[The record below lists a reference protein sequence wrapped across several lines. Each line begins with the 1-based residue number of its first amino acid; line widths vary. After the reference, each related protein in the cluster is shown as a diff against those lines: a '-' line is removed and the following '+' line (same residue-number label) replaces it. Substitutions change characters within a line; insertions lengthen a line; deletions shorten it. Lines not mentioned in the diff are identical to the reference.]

1 MEAQSTMRPPR
12 LTRAERRAQ
21 TRQQLVEA
29 AARVFARKG
38 YGGASVDDIAEE
50 AGFTVGALYSNFS
63 GKQELFMAAFE
74 RHCDQ
79 DLAQV
84 QALLATEEPLER
96 QLDAITRRFGELD
109 DEHRQW
115 WLLSMELW
123 LYAQRDPAARQRMVA
138 LRRKVRQTIAD
149 ALQHQA
155 ARIGQPLPVPASELA
170 TAMLGLWQGLM
181 LQRLTDPDT
190 LAPQTIAAALAWL
203 RSGTSQTPIGV
214 RGREAADDQA

>member
-1 MEAQSTMRPPR
+1 METQSSSRPPR

-29 AARVFARKG
+29 AARVFAHKG
-38 YGGASVDDIAEE
+38 YAGASVDDVAEE

-84 QALLATEEPLER
+84 QALLATDRPLEQ
-96 QLDAITRRFGELD
+96 QLDAITRRFGDLD

-115 WLLSMELW
+115 WLLSIELW
-123 LYAQRDPAARQRMVA
+123 LYAQRDPAARERMVA
-138 LRRKVRQTIAD
+138 LRRKVRATITE
-149 ALQHQA
+149 ALQLHA
-155 ARIGQPLPVPASELA
+155 SSTGQPLPVPPSDLA

-181 LQRLTDPDT
+181 LQRLTDPD
-190 LAPQTIAAALAWL
+190 AVSPKAIAAALAWL
-203 RSGTSQTPIGV
+203 RSGAAQPPSERPTPGG
-214 RGREAADDQA
+214 GRSA

>member
-1 MEAQSTMRPPR
+1 MEMQSATRPPR
-12 LTRAERRAQ
+12 LTRAERRTQ
-21 TRQQLVEA
+21 TRQLLVEA

-84 QALLATEEPLER
+84 QALLATEAPLEQ
-96 QLDAITRRFGELD
+96 QLDAITRRFGSLD
-109 DEHRQW
+109 AAHRQW

-123 LYAQRDPAARQRMVA
+123 LYAQRDPTARERMVA
-138 LRRKVRQTIAD
+138 LRRKVRQTIAE
-149 ALQHQA
+149 ALQRQA
-155 ARIGQPLPVPASELA
+155 ARTGQPLPVPASDLA
-170 TAMLGLWQGLM
+170 AAMLGLWQSLM

-190 LAPQTIAAALAWL
+190 MPPETIATALAWL
-203 RSGTSQTPIGV
+203 RAGAGQTSRRSRSYSPLKN
-214 RGREAADDQA
+214 AW

>member
-1 MEAQSTMRPPR
+1 MQMQSATRPPR

-38 YGGASVDDIAEE
+38 YGGASVDDIAGE

-79 DLAQV
+79 DLARV
-84 QALLATEEPLER
+84 QALLATEAPLEQ
-96 QLDAITRRFGELD
+96 QLDAITQRFDDLD
-109 DEHRQW
+109 GEHRQW

-123 LYAQRDPAARQRMVA
+123 LYAQRDPAARERMIA

-149 ALQHQA
+149 ALARQA
-155 ARIGQPLPVPASELA
+155 VRTGQPLPVPASELA
-170 TAMLGLWQGLM
+170 AAMFGLWHGLM
-181 LQRLTDPDT
+181 LQRLTDPDSM
-190 LAPQTIAAALAWL
+190 PPKTIATALAWL
-203 RSGTSQTPIGV
+203 RAGASQTSGQRHG
-214 RGREAADDQA
+214 RGG